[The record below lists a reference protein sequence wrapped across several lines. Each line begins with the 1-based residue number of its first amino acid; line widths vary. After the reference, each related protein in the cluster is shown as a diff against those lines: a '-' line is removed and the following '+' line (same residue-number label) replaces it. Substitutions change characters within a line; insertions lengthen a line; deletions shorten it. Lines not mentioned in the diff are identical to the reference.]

1 MSDEGF
7 ETRLWYPRSTTPAER
22 VPLPPGPLA
31 LSRELFGGE
40 ELTLSREANAH
51 TVEAVSRT
59 QLELF
64 ANPKTKTPLLVVAGW
79 HFRDFQEGVASDEV
93 PWPIRPSELSKPR
106 HLVAGSQG
114 ALGLFR
120 AAAHGPHSLPIH
132 LVPLPSALVVEA
144 GQRARLEL
152 PLTVVVGEAAI
163 EIVAASTLA
172 PPKAP
177 TLRGAVSVDVGELSA
192 RLSMASRLDDAVLRH
207 CLQAPHAEPPAR
219 HGRLS
224 DPEEAPEVPF
234 YRIPG
239 APARF
244 HVSALYPRLQREL
257 EQLPSEPWLLLPV
270 LGDHGQPHLALVY
283 RSGKEVRVLVSTS
296 EVDRFVAELQALLSE
311 HVPET
316 RATPWL
322 ARAVTSHQAQR
333 ALSVPQRFG
342 ALSTRSVAMA
352 SVLDEL
358 ESVASSEIRVLFLG
372 ETGTGKDFAARELHK
387 ASRRAAG
394 PFVACNIGSI
404 PPHLIDSEL
413 FGHVKGAFTGATSDR
428 LGLFREANGGT
439 LFLDEI
445 GDASAQTQ
453 TSLLRVLETRS
464 VRPVGTDRERPIDV
478 RLLAAASRDL
488 DAAQKAGTF
497 RKDLYH
503 RLLGIAVVIPP
514 LRERLEDLPELAL
527 SLVAELC
534 TELDVPTPRLS
545 SAALDALLAR
555 PWPGNVRE
563 LRTTLQAA
571 LVRARGADVL
581 TTEHLSAPSRGRL
594 VRHSLSPQ
602 PEGDAKSLIPFPPSI
617 IQLANESI
625 RQKALCRPSDTSRR
639 VARATARAVALY
651 LRLHEPG
658 ELTGTLGRDA
668 KRLFQPDWLQSDRPG
683 LEALL
688 HQLNAGAARPLRL
701 EQLQIVLIA
710 AGWV

>member
-1 MSDEGF
+1 M
-7 ETRLWYPRSTTPAER
+7 
-22 VPLPPGPLA
+22 
-31 LSRELFGGE
+31 
-40 ELTLSREANAH
+40 
-51 TVEAVSRT
+51 
-59 QLELF
+59 
-64 ANPKTKTPLLVVAGW
+64 
-79 HFRDFQEGVASDEV
+79 
-93 PWPIRPSELSKPR
+93 
-106 HLVAGSQG
+106 
-114 ALGLFR
+114 
-120 AAAHGPHSLPIH
+120 
-132 LVPLPSALVVEA
+132 
-144 GQRARLEL
+144 
-152 PLTVVVGEAAI
+152 
-163 EIVAASTLA
+163 
-172 PPKAP
+172 
-177 TLRGAVSVDVGELSA
+177 
-192 RLSMASRLDDAVLRH
+192 
-207 CLQAPHAEPPAR
+207 
-219 HGRLS
+219 
-224 DPEEAPEVPF
+224 
-234 YRIPG
+234 
-239 APARF
+239 
-244 HVSALYPRLQREL
+244 
-257 EQLPSEPWLLLPV
+257 
-270 LGDHGQPHLALVY
+270 
-283 RSGKEVRVLVSTS
+283 VSTP
-296 EVDRFVAELQALLSE
+296 EVDRFVDEVLALLSE
-311 HVPET
+311 HEPET

-322 ARAVTSHQAQR
+322 AGAVTSQQTPR

-342 ALSTRSVAMA
+342 ALSTRSLAMA

-358 ESVASSEIRVLFLG
+358 ESVASSEIRVLLLG

-413 FGHVKGAFTGATSDR
+413 FGHVKGTFTGATSDR

-478 RLLAAASRDL
+478 RLLAATSRDL
-488 DAAQKAGTF
+488 DAAQEAGTF

-514 LRERLEDLPELAL
+514 LRERLEDLPDLAL
-527 SLVAELC
+527 SLIADLC

-545 SAALDALLAR
+545 HAALDALLAC

-581 TTEHLSAPSRGRL
+581 TAEHLSAPSRGRL
-594 VRHSLSPQ
+594 IRRSQGTQ
-602 PEGDAKSLIPFPPSI
+602 PEAEGDAKALIPFPRSI

-625 RQKALCRPSDTSRR
+625 RQQALCRSGDTSRR

-668 KRLFQPDWLQSDRPG
+668 KRLFQPDWVQSDTQG
-683 LEALL
+683 VEALL
-688 HQLNAGAARPLRL
+688 HQLNAGAERPLRL
-701 EQLQIVLIA
+701 DAPLTSFETDQG
-710 AGWV
+710 AGVES